1 MEIARSEK
9 KWTLLNIVPLLAEHR
24 GALCADTLDL
34 YRRGCITETAFILT
48 LVPEGNPPT
57 DKVKILA
64 EEFERFRA
72 ALGKTAM
79 PVGILLQAT
88 MGHGWIPN
96 SRSEFQRIVRSDG
109 SSPYIFCPLDGD
121 FRAYVRDAVRRLAA
135 LRPDFFMVD
144 DDFRLL
150 TGRDGC
156 FCPLHLE
163 RFNRTH
169 GTDFDREAMVA
180 AVKSDETIAANYD
193 ELLKISLLELAG
205 EMRGAINAADPEI
218 PCSFCMCAG
227 DTRHA
232 PEIARTLA
240 ATGENP
246 TVRIN
251 NARYLNESL
260 RTVPEWMMF
269 SARQVASLP
278 EEFDILAEPDTF
290 PQNRYSTSAAM
301 MHLQLTGS
309 ILEGCRGGKLWLT
322 RTRAYEPESGR
333 RYRDILAEHLGFYRA
348 LAALAIEWTGAAT
361 VLPKTPKLDFPA
373 SIRGIP
379 NITWS
384 TQILG
389 KMGIPFY
396 FTKSPAGIVTL
407 AESDCDHLDDICLAG
422 LLSGHNCL
430 LDGPAAVNLC
440 KRGFSPLLGVEARP
454 WNGRTVSFERTEN
467 NGLIPI
473 STDRMTELK
482 PLEGTQILSALFHT
496 FSGVG
501 TEEEFLMPGATFHE
515 NSDGGRV
522 AVVAAPVLPYGYP
535 AFGMLNE
542 TRKRQLLDLFRR
554 LGGLPWHVPGD
565 DEVLLR
571 TGKAEGCDIAVL
583 IDLSLDDISEIRLC
597 GPAAKRIGT
606 VEELLPDGNWKSWP
620 FSATDSELRI
630 KRGLHPLRPLV
641 LRLSPE
647 LRS

>member
-1 MEIARSEK
+1 MKTGERNRDL
-9 KWTLLNIVPLLAEHR
+9 KWLNIVPLLAEHR
-24 GALCADTLDL
+24 EALCADTLDL

-48 LVPEGNPPT
+48 LVPEGNPPA
-57 DKVKILA
+57 DKAKFLA
-64 EEFERFRA
+64 AEFERFRA

-96 SRSEFQRIVRSDG
+96 SRSEFQRLVRPDG
-109 SSPYIFCPLDGD
+109 SSPYIFCPQDGD

-163 RFNRTH
+163 RFNRMH
-169 GTDFDREAMVA
+169 GADYDREAMIA
-180 AVKSDETIAANYD
+180 AVNSDESVAANYD
-193 ELLKISLLELAG
+193 ALLKTSLLELAG
-205 EMRGAINAADPEI
+205 EMREAIDTADPAT

-240 ATGENP
+240 AAGECP

-260 RTVPEWMMF
+260 RTVPEWMM
-269 SARQVASLP
+269 STARQIASLP
-278 EEFDILAEPDTF
+278 DDFHLLAEPDTF

-333 RYRDILAEHLGFYRA
+333 RYRNILAEHSGFYRA
-348 LAALAIEWTGAAT
+348 LAALPVEWTGAAT
-361 VLPKTPKLDFPA
+361 VLPKTPGLDFPA
-373 SIRGIP
+373 SVRGNS

-384 TQILG
+384 TQVLG

-396 FTKSPAGIVTL
+396 FTKSPVGIVTL
-407 AESDCDHLDDICLAG
+407 AGNDCDRLDDAALTG
-422 LLSGHNCL
+422 LLAARNCL
-430 LDGPAAVNLC
+430 LDGPAAVKLC
-440 KRGFSPLLGVEARP
+440 ERGFAPLLGVEARP
-454 WNGRTVSFERTEN
+454 WNGRTVSFERTEDN
-467 NGLIPI
+467 EVIPI
-473 STDRMTELK
+473 PTDRAAELK
-482 PLEGTQILSALFHT
+482 PLPGTQILSTLFHT
-496 FSGVG
+496 PSGVG
-501 TEEEFLMPGATFHE
+501 TKEESLTPGATFYE

-522 AVVAAPVLPYGYP
+522 AVVATPVLPYGYP

-554 LGGLPWHVPGD
+554 LGGLSWHVPGD

-571 TGKAEGCDIAVL
+571 TGKAEGCDIVVL
-583 IDLSLDDISEIRLC
+583 IDLSLDDISEIRLR
-597 GPAAKRIGT
+597 GTAAKRIET
-606 VEELLPDGNWKSWP
+606 VEELRPDGHWKLVP
-620 FSATDSELRI
+620 FSATDSELRLEQV
-630 KRGLHPLRPLV
+630 LHPLRPLV
-641 LRLSPE
+641 LRLSAEP
-647 LRS
+647 RP